1 MPAQKCA
8 EQRIK
13 YYKKKSI
20 SAKNSKT
27 KEWTMQ
33 SARKF
38 LTSRMPHA
46 TNTKNASGNQSA
58 ASHCLAGRENGRASQ
73 NGARPKKQFVP
84 QVQRQ
89 NPTYGKE
96 IQVDQAIVKLQGK
109 IFKHFQACDRCS
121 KFVYADVSAMPKA

>member
-1 MPAQKCA
+1 
-8 EQRIK
+8 
-13 YYKKKSI
+13 
-20 SAKNSKT
+20 
-27 KEWTMQ
+27 MQ
-33 SARKF
+33 SARNF

-84 QVQRQ
+84 QVRRQ

-96 IQVDQAIVKLQGK
+96 KIAVILKRDHGK
-109 IFKHFQACDRCS
+109 TL
-121 KFVYADVSAMPKA
+121 SAAPWDES